1 MAGNILYMGNEKYR
15 LRVSNG
21 FDSNGKRK
29 YFNKTVT
36 CSSKR
41 EAEKELAKFI
51 TSIEGGCTY
60 SAKKVT
66 LNDFSKQWLETYVKP
81 NLSPITYQSY
91 NEKLNKNIESKE
103 LILKSI
109 KTPYE
114 NNIVGMKL
122 NNLL

>member
-51 TSIEGGCTY
+51 TSI
-60 SAKKVT
+60 
-66 LNDFSKQWLETYVKP
+66 
-81 NLSPITYQSY
+81 
-91 NEKLNKNIESKE
+91 
-103 LILKSI
+103 
-109 KTPYE
+109 
-114 NNIVGMKL
+114 
-122 NNLL
+122 